1 MSLEIDGN
9 DTVGLTRRFDTLVV
23 FLLFHSRPNCSP
35 IFSDPSFSSK
45 IKNFPSR
52 YILSALPDGISRR
65 CLLCENQN
73 DASAAR

>member
-23 FLLFHSRPNCSP
+23 FFYCFIVGLTVALYFPIRLFRRKSR
-35 IFSDPSFSSK
+35 IFLAVV
-45 IKNFPSR
+45 
-52 YILSALPDGISRR
+52 LSALPDGISRR